1 MGLYQK
7 HEWALPGNIE
17 SRKLMSQSDDDD
29 DYDDKGLSRHSLSSV
44 LSVSFIFKC

>member
-7 HEWALPGNIE
+7 DEWALPGSIE
-17 SRKLMSQSDDDD
+17 SSKLMSQSDDDD
-29 DYDDKGLSRHSLSSV
+29 DDDKGLSLHSLSSV